1 MIAALSS
8 SEIAHAPF
16 ATIAEISQSIRRRE
30 VSPVEIVRATL
41 ARIEKANP
49 ILNAF
54 ITVLRDEALRAA
66 KRAEAEIAA
75 GDWRGPLH
83 GVPVGI
89 KDMFDTADVR
99 TTAAFEHFRHRV
111 PAKDAHAVAQLK
123 HAGAIIVGKTNMHRL
138 AMGTTSLESAYGA
151 VRNPWNRD
159 FIAGGSSG
167 GSAAAVAAGLCYA
180 TLDTDA
186 IGSCRLPAACCGA
199 TGFKGT
205 YGLID
210 NAGILD
216 GEPVDKSILWLAH
229 AAVTT
234 RSAEDTMLVLN
245 ILAEPRAQT
254 PDYRAALE
262 QGGRLRLGAA
272 TNFAADTD
280 VAAAFAAA
288 LKPLRGLGELF
299 EVEAPLATP
308 GLDVSNIEADRR
320 AIAGALFRDIDV
332 LVLPTTAAR
341 TPTIAQ
347 ATGNPMALSAE
358 NTMFANYFGLPA
370 ISVPAGFDANGLP
383 LGLQIVGKPWD
394 ELTVLRVAHLY
405 QAGTSWSA
413 RRPSV

>member
-1 MIAALSS
+1 MASIQSS
-8 SEIAHAPF
+8 SEISPF
-16 ATIAEISQSIRRRE
+16 STIAETSQSIRRRE
-30 VSPVEIVRATL
+30 VSPVDVVRATL

-49 ILNAF
+49 TLNAF
-54 ITVLRDEALRAA
+54 ITVLGDEALDAA

-83 GVPVGI
+83 GLPVGI
-89 KDMFDTADVR
+89 KDMFDTAGVK
-99 TTAAFEHFRHRV
+99 TTAAFEHFQHRT
-111 PAKDAHAVAQLK
+111 PAKDARAVAKLRQ
-123 HAGAIIVGKTNMHRL
+123 AGAIIVGKTNMHRL

-151 VRNPWNRD
+151 VRNPWSVD

-167 GSAAAVAAGLCYA
+167 GSAAAIAAGLCYA

-216 GEPVDKSILWLAH
+216 GEPADDAIVRLAH

-245 ILAEPRAQT
+245 ILAEPRT
-254 PDYRAALE
+254 PATDYRAALE
-262 QGGRLRLGAA
+262 QGTKLRIGAA
-272 TNFAADTD
+272 SNFAADAD
-280 VAAAFAAA
+280 VAAAFATA
-288 LKPLRGLGELF
+288 LDTLRTLGDIS

-308 GLDVSNIEADRR
+308 GFDVANIEADRR
-320 AIAGALFRDIDV
+320 AIASAVFRDIDV
-332 LVLPTTAAR
+332 LVLPTTATR
-341 TPTIAQ
+341 TPAVAK

-370 ISVPAGFDANGLP
+370 ISVPAGFDGNGLP
-383 LGLQIVGKPWD
+383 LGLQIVGRPWD
-394 ELTVLRVAHLY
+394 ELAVLRVAHLF
-405 QAGTSWSA
+405 QTATSWSG
-413 RRPSV
+413 RHPTN